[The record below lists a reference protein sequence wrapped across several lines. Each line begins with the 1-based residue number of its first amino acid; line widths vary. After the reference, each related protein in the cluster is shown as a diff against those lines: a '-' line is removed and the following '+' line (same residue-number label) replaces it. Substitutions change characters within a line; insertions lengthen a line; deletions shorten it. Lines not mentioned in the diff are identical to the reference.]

1 MKRTKG
7 SDVCSPPLNI
17 LFKNILTM
25 KKKMMALASALMMLS
40 CTSDEPQN
48 EQPTGWESKT
58 ITFTFGDVLTQHAM
72 TRADIT
78 SLDLTDLWMFD
89 YIGEELQ
96 QTVHQSNTDQGF
108 GVLSAS
114 MGYGEHTLY
123 FVASRGTTP
132 TSDTDAQTITWVKPS
147 DTFWATATVTVS
159 PSSESSQ
166 AVSLSRVATR
176 LRITVNDE
184 VPAQAAKFVITPAQ
198 WYYGIDYTT
207 GNGIA
212 PSANQPREVNIPS
225 SYIGTSGQLA
235 IAIFGFVPSADWQ
248 TDITAAL
255 KAFDES
261 TLGQVT
267 LEDVSLRKNI
277 TTAYS
282 GGILG
287 TAKSFTLSADDA
299 WGDEDVHT
307 W

>member
-1 MKRTKG
+1 
-7 SDVCSPPLNI
+7 
-17 LFKNILTM
+17 M
-25 KKKMMALASALMMLS
+25 KKFQMGLAAALMLS
-40 CTSDEPQN
+40 MSACTSEEQQN
-48 EQPTGWESKT
+48 EKPTGMEAKT
-58 ITFTFGDVLTQHAM
+58 ITFTFGDTFQQHTM

-89 YIGEELQ
+89 YVGDELH
-96 QTVHQSNTDQGF
+96 QTVHQSSTDDGF
-108 GVLSAS
+108 GSISAS
-114 MGYGEHTLY
+114 MGYGDHTLY

-132 TSDTDAQTITWVKPS
+132 TSDTDAQTIIWVKPS

-184 VPAQAAKFVITPAQ
+184 VPTGAAKFVITPSQ

-207 GNGIA
+207 GSGIA
-212 PSANQPREVNIPS
+212 PSSNQPREVNIPS

-235 IAIFGFVPSADWQ
+235 ISIFGFVPSSDWQ

-255 KAFDES
+255 KASDES

-267 LEDVSLRKNI
+267 LEDVALSKNI

-287 TAKSFTLSADDA
+287 TSKTFTLTADDT
-299 WGDEDVHT
+299 WGEDDVHT

>member
-1 MKRTKG
+1 MRKFQMG
-7 SDVCSPPLNI
+7 
-17 LFKNILTM
+17 
-25 KKKMMALASALMMLS
+25 LAAALMLTAIA
-40 CTSDEPQN
+40 CTSEEPQA
-48 EQPTGWESKT
+48 EKPSGWEQKT
-58 ITFTFGDVLTQHAM
+58 ITFTFGDTFQKRAM

-78 SLDLTDLWMFD
+78 SLDLTDLWMID
-89 YIGEELQ
+89 YVGSELQ
-96 QTVHQSNTDQGF
+96 QTIHQSSTDEGF

-132 TSDTDAQTITWVKPS
+132 TADTDAQTITWVKPS
-147 DTFWATATVTVS
+147 DTFWATATITVS
-159 PSSESSQ
+159 PSSASSQ
-166 AVSLSRVATR
+166 TVTLSRVATR

-184 VPAQAAKFVITPAQ
+184 VPAGAAKFVITPSQ

-207 GNGIA
+207 GIGIA

-235 IAIFGFVPSADWQ
+235 IAIFGFVPSVDWQ
-248 TDITAAL
+248 TSITASL
-255 KAFDES
+255 KASDES

-287 TAKSFTLSADDA
+287 TSKTFTLTADDV
-299 WGDEDVHT
+299 WGTEDVHT

>member
-1 MKRTKG
+1 
-7 SDVCSPPLNI
+7 
-17 LFKNILTM
+17 M
-25 KKKMMALASALMMLS
+25 KKIAMALASALMMLS

-58 ITFTFGDVLTQHAM
+58 ITFTFGDVITQHAM
-72 TRADIT
+72 TRADVS

-89 YIGEELQ
+89 YVGDELQ
-96 QTVHQSNTDQGF
+96 QTIHQSSSDEGF
-108 GVLSAS
+108 GAISAS

-132 TSDTDAQTITWVKPS
+132 TSDTDVQTITWVKPS
-147 DTFWATATVTVS
+147 DTYWATASVTVS
-159 PSSESSQ
+159 PSSASSQ
-166 AVSLSRVATR
+166 TVTLSRVATR

-184 VPAQAAKFVITPAQ
+184 VPAGAAKFVITPAQ
-198 WYYGIDYTT
+198 WYYGINYST

-212 PSANQPREVNIPS
+212 LSANQPREVNIPS

-235 IAIFGFVPSADWQ
+235 IAIFGFVPSADYQ

-255 KAFDES
+255 KASDDS
-261 TLGQVT
+261 TLGSVT
-267 LEDVSLRKNI
+267 LGNVTLSKNI

-287 TAKSFTLSADDA
+287 TSKAFTLSADDT
-299 WGDEDVHT
+299 WVDEDTHT

>member
-1 MKRTKG
+1 
-7 SDVCSPPLNI
+7 
-17 LFKNILTM
+17 M
-25 KKKMMALASALMMLS
+25 KKMMMALASALMMLS
-40 CTSDEPQN
+40 CTSDESQN
-48 EQPTGWESKT
+48 DQPTGWESKT
-58 ITFTFGDVLTQHAM
+58 ITFTFGDVITQHAM
-72 TRADIT
+72 TRADVST
-78 SLDLTDLWMFD
+78 LDLTDLWMFD
-89 YIGEELQ
+89 YIGDELQ
-96 QTVHQSNTDQGF
+96 QTVHQSSTDDGF
-108 GVLSAS
+108 GSISAS

-159 PSSESSQ
+159 PSSASSLS
-166 AVSLSRVATR
+166 VSLSRVATR

-184 VPAQAAKFVITPAQ
+184 VPAGAAKFVITPAQ

-207 GNGIA
+207 GSGIA

-235 IAIFGFVPSADWQ
+235 IAIFGFVPSADWH

-255 KAFDES
+255 KASDES
-261 TLGQVT
+261 TLGLVT
-267 LEDVSLRKNI
+267 LEDVEMKRNI

>member
-1 MKRTKG
+1 
-7 SDVCSPPLNI
+7 
-17 LFKNILTM
+17 M
-25 KKKMMALASALMMLS
+25 KKIVMALASALMMLTS
-40 CTSDEPQN
+40 IACTSEEPQA
-48 EQPTGWESKT
+48 EKPSGMEKKT
-58 ITFTFGDVLTQHAM
+58 ITFTFGDTFQMKAM

-89 YIGEELQ
+89 YVGEELQ
-96 QTVHQSNTDQGF
+96 QTAHQSSTDQSF

-132 TSDTDAQTITWVKPS
+132 TSDTDAQTIIWVKPS

-184 VPAQAAKFVITPAQ
+184 VPDGAAKFVITPAQ

-207 GNGIA
+207 GSGIA

-225 SYIGTSGQLA
+225 SYIGTTGQLA
-235 IAIFGFVPSADWQ
+235 ISIFGFVPSTDWQ

-255 KAFDES
+255 KASDES
-261 TLGQVT
+261 VLGQVT
-267 LEDVSLRKNI
+267 LEDVTLNKNI
-277 TTAYS
+277 TTSYS

-287 TAKSFTLSADDA
+287 TAKAFTLTADDA
-299 WGDEDVHT
+299 WGEEDVHT

>member
-1 MKRTKG
+1 MG
-7 SDVCSPPLNI
+7 
-17 LFKNILTM
+17 
-25 KKKMMALASALMMLS
+25 LAAALMLTAIA
-40 CTSDEPQN
+40 CTSEEPQAEKPN
-48 EQPTGWESKT
+48 GWEQKT
-58 ITFTFGDVLTQHAM
+58 VTFTFGDVLTQHAM
-72 TRADIT
+72 TRSDVT
-78 SLDLTDLWMFD
+78 ELDLTDLWMFD
-89 YIGEELQ
+89 YTDGELQ
-96 QTVHQSNTDQGF
+96 QTVHQSNTDEDF

-114 MGYGEHTLY
+114 MGYGDHTLY

-132 TSDTDAQTITWVKPS
+132 TADTDAQTITWAKPS

-159 PSSESSQ
+159 PSSASSQ
-166 AVSLSRVATR
+166 AVTLSRVATR

-184 VPAQAAKFVITPAQ
+184 VPAGAAKFVITPAQ

-207 GNGIA
+207 GGGIA

-235 IAIFGFVPSADWQ
+235 ISIFGFVPSADWH
-248 TDITAAL
+248 TDITATL
-255 KAFDES
+255 KASDES

-267 LEDVSLRKNI
+267 LEDVALKRNI

-287 TAKSFTLSADDA
+287 TAKSFMLSADDT
-299 WGDEDVHT
+299 WGDDDIHT